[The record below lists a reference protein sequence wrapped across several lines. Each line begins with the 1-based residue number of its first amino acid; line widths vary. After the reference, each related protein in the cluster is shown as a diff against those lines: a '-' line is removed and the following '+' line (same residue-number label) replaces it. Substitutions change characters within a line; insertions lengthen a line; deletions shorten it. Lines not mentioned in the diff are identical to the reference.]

1 MYKMNIRNV
10 KIGIVYFSYLVY
22 TKYMV
27 REYMKNKK
35 GMTLSLSMYELL
47 NCQTTQDKEKEW
59 NSERYKILQKY

>member
-1 MYKMNIRNV
+1 MYKMNIRNA

-47 NCQTTQDKEKEW
+47 NCQTIQDKEKEW

>member
-1 MYKMNIRNV
+1 MNIRNV

-47 NCQTTQDKEKEW
+47 NCQTTQDKEKE
-59 NSERYKILQKY
+59 